1 VRLLAAASSG
11 PLDTPPVS
19 GLTLGALTRLADGLG
34 DIITALQTCGALS
47 PLSPVPG
54 QLAALCADLNVNGHG
69 IAAPS
74 VRDLP
79 EPWLSLLACYRR
91 RKTGATPARDG
102 CAAAAVMLPEVD
114 GIRLAILG
122 LHNCQDSTV
131 VHMHAS
137 GPRSEVIY
145 GPHELYAW
153 ATIWVRDDGGHCT
166 PPAPSA
172 AAGRIARWRCA
183 WKWCRRLA
191 GPPPGSRCSPPG
203 NRLKSE
209 PHCRFAGTVYL
220 AGSQSEYTAS
230 IMRRRADLAG

>member
-1 VRLLAAASSG
+1 
-11 PLDTPPVS
+11 VS
-19 GLTLGALTRLADGLG
+19 GLTLGALTRQADGLG

-69 IAAPS
+69 IPAPS

-131 VHMHAS
+131 VHMHA
-137 GPRSEVIY
+137 
-145 GPHELYAW
+145 
-153 ATIWVRDDGGHCT
+153 
-166 PPAPSA
+166 
-172 AAGRIARWRCA
+172 
-183 WKWCRRLA
+183 
-191 GPPPGSRCSPPG
+191 
-203 NRLKSE
+203 
-209 PHCRFAGTVYL
+209 RF
-220 AGSQSEYTAS
+220 
-230 IMRRRADLAG
+230 